1 MARDAR
7 KPIPVRESGY
17 VGRVDFFFKKMMSA
31 RSGIRSVDKICR
43 PAAVGEMRPVVGSRV
58 VCIRGIEC
66 IIENKFLIF
75 VTHLGN
81 TIYG

>member
-1 MARDAR
+1 
-7 KPIPVRESGY
+7 
-17 VGRVDFFFKKMMSA
+17 MMSA
-31 RSGIRSVDKICR
+31 RAESVLSIKYAVRRR
-43 PAAVGEMRPVVGSRV
+43 PEEMRPVVGAVWCGVVWCGV

-75 VTHLGN
+75 VTCLGN

>member
-1 MARDAR
+1 
-7 KPIPVRESGY
+7 
-17 VGRVDFFFKKMMSA
+17 MSA
-31 RSGIRSVDKICR
+31 GVGTRPPGKICL
-43 PAAVGEMRPVVGSRV
+43 PAAAGEMRPVVGSRV

-75 VTHLGN
+75 VTCLGN

>member
-1 MARDAR
+1 
-7 KPIPVRESGY
+7 
-17 VGRVDFFFKKMMSA
+17 MMSA
-31 RSGIRSVDKICR
+31 GVGTRPPGKICL
-43 PAAVGEMRPVVGSRV
+43 PAAAGEMRPVVGSRV

-75 VTHLGN
+75 VTYLGN